1 MTVSIWTLKK
11 DAQYRVKL
19 QHPWVYRDELKM
31 APELPY
37 KGAPVELRSETGE
50 VLARGYGN
58 LHSKLAFRVLSFGSF
73 TGNPWSQEF
82 FLYKLTNA
90 WKTRKRLGFKGSFR
104 LCFGEGDGLTGLVI
118 DYYLLQKEQPI
129 QVLAVQILTA
139 GMESVFRASP
149 ELLRNLI
156 TRANEQGL
164 TDIKWDETA
173 IIYRNDVRTREH
185 EGLKQEEARFV
196 QNLKDIDWTHAPVIV
211 NSWNWKETITLQC
224 DLYQGQKTGLF
235 LDQSYNIHS
244 VLNFLTQFNDK
255 KKLRVLD
262 ICCYVGHW
270 SSQFSHWAKEN
281 NVELEIDLLDI
292 SESALKYASENAQ
305 SNGHAKIQTHKQD
318 ALNDWPLDEK
328 AYDVVICDP
337 PAFVK
342 SMKDKDKGLSAYVRL
357 NTESIKRVTK
367 GGLLVT
373 CSCSGIVERDDFDK
387 ALQKGFLRSE
397 RQGQLLFRGGN
408 GWDHPAR
415 PNFPEGQY
423 LKMNTYLLD

>member
-1 MTVSIWTLKK
+1 MTVWTLKK
-11 DAQYRVKL
+11 DSNYKIKL
-19 QHPWVYRDELKM
+19 QHPWVYRDELKL

-58 LHSKLAFRVLSFGSF
+58 LQSKLAFRVLSFGSF
-73 TGNPWSQEF
+73 TGNPTSQEF

-118 DYYLLQKEQPI
+118 DYYKLQTTPSI

-139 GMESVFRASP
+139 GQENIFRAHP
-149 ELLRNLI
+149 QLLRNLI
-156 TRANEQGL
+156 ERANEQGL
-164 TDIKWDETA
+164 TDIPWDKTA
-173 IIYRNDVRTREH
+173 IVYRNDVRVREH
-185 EGLKQEEARFV
+185 EGLEKEEPRFL
-196 QNLKDIDWTHAPVIV
+196 QNLRDVDWTNSPVIL
-211 NSWNWKETITLQC
+211 NSWNWKDTITVQC

-244 VLNFLTQFNDK
+244 VLNFLTRFNDK
-255 KKLRVLD
+255 KKLKVLD

-270 SSQFSHWAKEN
+270 SAQISHWAKEN
-281 NVELEIDLLDI
+281 NVELEIDLMDI
-292 SESALKYASENAQ
+292 SEPALKYASQNAKA
-305 SNGHAKIQTHKQD
+305 NGHATVNAIKQD
-318 ALNDWPLDEK
+318 ALDDWQLAEK
-328 AYDVVICDP
+328 SYDLVICDP

-342 SMKDKDKGLSAYVRL
+342 SMKDKDRGLTAYIRL
-357 NTESIKRVTK
+357 NTESMKRVTK

-373 CSCSGIVERDDFDK
+373 CSCSGLVERDDFDK
-387 ALQKGFLRSE
+387 AVQKGFLRSE

-408 GWDHPAR
+408 AWDHPAR

-423 LKMNTYLLD
+423 LKMSMYLID